1 MAGLK
6 NKEDQP
12 EFFNFVKGYDL
23 FFLYETFIEDK
34 DFFRFEK
41 YFSGYKLSWIGA
53 KRDNKFGRAKQGC
66 LYGIRIN
73 CEISKLFDFII
84 LDGFS
89 AVRFKIDTE
98 ETYILPAYISGD
110 KWNDEFERLANFLHK
125 ISVNVILLGDFN
137 VRVADLQSIPADLV
151 DGRLG
156 LSVDRKSK
164 DIVINNKGKMFVGMC
179 DECNLI
185 ILNGRTPSD
194 PDGEFTFIGGPGNSV
209 NDLCCVSY
217 DLAGLVSDFCVVP
230 QLFSDHM
237 PLHLSLSLNTD
248 FRKNTLLP
256 LLPKLTW
263 TVSDDKHFGNK
274 LQKIVNCNKNI
285 SLNTQEAKD
294 VFIKMMEND

>member
-164 DIVINNKGKMFVGMC
+164 DIVINNKGKMFEVCAM
-179 DECNLI
+179 NVI
-185 ILNGRTPSD
+185 
-194 PDGEFTFIGGPGNSV
+194 
-209 NDLCCVSY
+209 
-217 DLAGLVSDFCVVP
+217 
-230 QLFSDHM
+230 
-237 PLHLSLSLNTD
+237 
-248 FRKNTLLP
+248 
-256 LLPKLTW
+256 
-263 TVSDDKHFGNK
+263 
-274 LQKIVNCNKNI
+274 
-285 SLNTQEAKD
+285 
-294 VFIKMMEND
+294 